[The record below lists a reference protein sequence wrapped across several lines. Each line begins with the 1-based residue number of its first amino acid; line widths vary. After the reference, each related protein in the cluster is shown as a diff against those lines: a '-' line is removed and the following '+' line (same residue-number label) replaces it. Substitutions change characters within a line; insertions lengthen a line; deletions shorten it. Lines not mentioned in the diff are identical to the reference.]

1 MRKKIKLKKILPF
14 LLSALWVIFALWV
27 QLAPKTP
34 GTSSGLIHDFFK
46 LVDYLVYDIRQRA
59 TLHVSHSK
67 PYPIVMVV
75 IDDKSIQQEGMW
87 PWSYDKIST
96 LISTLRAQG
105 ALVIASDIIFTTAEK
120 NIVSIVKHALMKTN
134 ADNSKLIDELD
145 NLEPEF
151 DSNARL
157 MQQIQDKQDIVLP
170 FMLFRT
176 DYRQG
181 ILPKPFALLNLQD
194 SHKVSIMNMP
204 GYITNF
210 AALQSASE
218 HNGFVSILTDQ
229 DGIIRRTPLVLRY
242 QNRVYPSLPLAVAEL
257 ILATTPI
264 QLNMVDIRGKKH
276 LKSIHLGTR
285 NIPTDEAGR
294 VLIPFHGKAHSFKS
308 YSATDIL
315 QNRLPPDEL
324 KLAIVFLGTSV
335 AGDNSFSNT
344 SVDNA
349 MPNVE
354 IHANVLAG
362 ILDNHFPH
370 IIFGSKL
377 ITFGLTLILGI
388 VLTLL
393 LPSLSPALSIAL
405 ALSALILLLAA
416 NIWLWIA
423 WGIVFSFAAP
433 VLMTIMLV
441 ITNMAYGF
449 LFESRKKKFL
459 QDVFSQ
465 YVAADHV
472 KLLLDNPDEYSLEGE
487 SLELT
492 VLFADIRHFTTISE
506 GLAATD
512 IKKLLNEYFS
522 PMTEIIFNHGGTIDK
537 YVGDMIM
544 AFWGAPIKNI
554 KQREAA
560 IDAALDM
567 IAKSEELKAHFRA
580 CGLPEINIGVGIN
593 TGQMNVGD
601 MGSTF
606 RRSYTV
612 LGDSVNLGSRLEAA
626 TKYYGV
632 KLIVGSETRAG
643 QTQYVFRLLDKVKVK
658 GKHQAEVVYEVVC
671 RMTEA
676 TPALLQDIETHEKAM
691 TAYFMMDWHL
701 ARTVF
706 MSLADKYPDARI
718 YKLLLERITDFEHN
732 PPPADW
738 DGSYERQEK

>member
-1 MRKKIKLKKILPF
+1 MRKKIRLKKIIPF

-27 QLAPKTP
+27 LLAPKTL
-34 GTSSGLIHDFFK
+34 GTSSDLIHNFFK
-46 LVDYLVYDIRQRA
+46 GIDFLVYDIRQQA
-59 TLHVSHSK
+59 TLHVRHSTS
-67 PYPIVMVV
+67 YPIVMVV
-75 IDDKSIQQEGMW
+75 IDDKSIQQEGQW
-87 PWSYDKIST
+87 PWSYYKIAT
-96 LISTLRAQG
+96 LISRLRAQG
-105 ALVIASDIIFTTAEK
+105 ALVIASDIIFATAEK
-120 NIVSIVKHALMKTN
+120 NIISIVKHALLKTR
-134 ADNSKLIDELD
+134 ADNSKLIHALD
-145 NLEPEF
+145 KLEPAF
-151 DSNARL
+151 DTDARL

-170 FMLFRT
+170 FLLFRT

-181 ILPKPFALLNLQD
+181 ILPKPLAIFNLQD
-194 SHKVSIMNMP
+194 LHKVSIMNMP

-210 AALQSASE
+210 AALQSVSE
-218 HNGFVSILTDQ
+218 HNGFISILTDE
-229 DGIIRRTPLVLRY
+229 DGVIRRTPLVLRY
-242 QNRVYPSLPLAVAEL
+242 QNRVYRSLPLAVAE
-257 ILATTPI
+257 ILLTTAPT
-264 QLNMVDIRGKKH
+264 QLNMVDIRGKKY
-276 LKSIHLGTR
+276 LKSIRLGTR

-294 VLIPFHGKAHSFKS
+294 VFIPFQGKAHSFKS

-315 QNRLPPDEL
+315 QNRLKPDEL
-324 KLAIVFLGTSV
+324 KQAIVFIGTSA
-335 AGDNSFSNT
+335 AGFSSFSST
-344 SVDNA
+344 SVDDA
-349 MPNVE
+349 MPNIE

-370 IIFGSKL
+370 LIFGSKV

-388 VLTLL
+388 LLTLL
-393 LPSLSPALSIAL
+393 LPSLSPALSILL
-405 ALSALILLLAA
+405 ALSVLILLLAA
-416 NIWLWIA
+416 NISLWIA
-423 WGIVFSFAAP
+423 WGIVLSFSVP
-433 VLMTIMLV
+433 VVMTIMLV

-472 KLLLDNPDEYSLEGE
+472 KLLVDNPDEYSLEGN

-512 IKKLLNEYFS
+512 IKKLLNGYFT

-544 AFWGAPIKNI
+544 AFWGAPIKNVQ
-554 KQREAA
+554 QREAA

-567 IAKSEELKAHFRA
+567 IAKSEELKAGFRA
-580 CGLPEINIGVGIN
+580 SGLPEVNIGIGIN

-612 LGDSVNLGSRLEAA
+612 LGDSVNLGSRLESA

-632 KLIVGSETRAG
+632 KLIVGNETRAG

-658 GKHQAEVVYEVVC
+658 GKHHAELVYEVVC

-691 TAYFMMDWHL
+691 TAYFMMDWAL
-701 ARTVF
+701 VRTLF
-706 MSLADKYPDARI
+706 KSLADKYPDALI
-718 YKLLLERITDFEHN
+718 YKLLLERITDFEQN

-738 DGSYERQEK
+738 DGSYARQEK